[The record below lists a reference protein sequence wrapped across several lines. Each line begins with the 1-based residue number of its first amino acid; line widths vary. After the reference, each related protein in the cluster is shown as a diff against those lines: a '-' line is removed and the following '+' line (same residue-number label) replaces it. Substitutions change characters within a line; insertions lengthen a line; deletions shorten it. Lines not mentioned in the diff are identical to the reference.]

1 MLDGLS
7 ILYMFKQ
14 KIFVFFCIL
23 LIIFFTIIMGYYV
36 KINYFDKQY
45 VVNDIDQ
52 NIISVNLLIKY
63 DSNNLVWYNNSYTNV
78 GNSLFNLTNELF
90 VVDYSES
97 SLGTYVKSINSVSEI
112 PNNVYWLWWSWDEDI
127 GWIQGQVSS
136 NQFILENN
144 STVAWYLQDPYEYDL
159 LYD

>member
-1 MLDGLS
+1 MVYPS
-7 ILYMFKQ
+7 YMSKQ
-14 KIFVFFCIL
+14 KPLVFFCII
-23 LIIFFTIIMGYYV
+23 LIISLTIILGYYL
-36 KINYFDKQY
+36 KINYFDKKHVINY
-45 VVNDIDQ
+45 TDK

-144 STVAWYLQDPYEYDL
+144 STVAWYLQDPYEFDL